1 MGQSRSY
8 TKVMGMNFYGRMLLK
23 NPMRESEATKLLK
36 ASENLASQ
44 LPYWYDKI
52 EQIYL
57 PDFDL
62 E

>member
-1 MGQSRSY
+1 
-8 TKVMGMNFYGRMLLK
+8 MGMNFYGRMLLK